1 MDFLTLQAAKNYT
14 NETAEGMGIQK
25 GKNCQIQSIE
35 DITGGHRITFAWYDE
50 DQVLQTDT
58 VDIMDGPEGPEGPQG
73 PQGEVGES
81 GVGFGPVPEVMPEGV
96 NWWID
101 PNGEP
106 NTAATINDANISED
120 ETWSS
125 KKIDSKFGS
134 NNIWDGVEEAGIIN
148 TSTGKDEEST
158 NGRRMP
164 HDKGITV
171 VPGDT
176 YYIKKTTTAKI
187 RYTFYG
193 ADGTYIGNEDAL
205 GNTLIDTNVMS
216 QKMIPPAGATQFRAF
231 ASSSM
236 VSAGLSVSAGVSA
249 DIDEING
256 EIDQVLGQLSAL
268 TPQVQS
274 VAAQAAQ
281 SASDI
286 IWIVTLNRTD
296 LTPNSEV
303 VASGTITLLK
313 CVRECQII
321 GNNVVLRTTGDGIV
335 LANGAPSVVI
345 GKPGAL
351 CYGNTCNET
360 KEIVADGTNVF
371 IESGSVKLNCSN
383 ASKPINFSISY
394 ETVD

>member
-1 MDFLTLQAAKNYT
+1 MDLLTLQMAKNYT
-14 NETAEGMGIQK
+14 DDTVEGMGIQK
-25 GKNCQIQSIE
+25 GKNCQIQNIE

-58 VDIMDGPEGPEGPQG
+58 VDIMNGDEGPEGPQG

-106 NTAATINDANISED
+106 NTAATINDANVSED

-148 TSTGKDEEST
+148 TSTGEDEEST

-187 RYTFYG
+187 RYTFYA

-205 GNTLIDTNVMS
+205 GNTLVDTNVMS

-231 ASSSM
+231 ASSSL
-236 VSAGLSVSAGVSA
+236 VNAGLTVPAGVGA

-256 EIDQVLGQLSAL
+256 EIDNLVNKTTLKRYTL
-268 TPQVQS
+268 TP
-274 VAAQAAQ
+274 
-281 SASDI
+281 
-286 IWIVTLNRTD
+286 L
-296 LTPNSEV
+296 LTPSSSRGAYFNC
-303 VASGTITLLK
+303 AK
-313 CVRECQII
+313 C
-321 GNNVVLRTTGDGIV
+321 GNH
-335 LANGAPSVVI
+335 VVI
-345 GKPGAL
+345 SFWGVFSVGINQGWTTIANLPQEITPSNAAYAAASAIGDSKGTLISAVARVNGGAL
-351 CYGNTCNET
+351 QLYFSQS
-360 KEIVADGTNVF
+360 IPADAYIGFEV
-371 IESGSVKLNCSN
+371 
-383 ASKPINFSISY
+383 SY
-394 ETVD
+394 WVTD